1 MKLDRRINI
10 LPVPTW
16 NKLSVNAAGDKLT
29 LPELTPDV
37 LNTSVPHFEAGL
49 LPAGIT
55 RMEEI
60 TDPRAVIEGIPADA
74 PLESGIGSYYDQYV
88 KTQANACFF
97 ITGDTEQA
105 DDKHDE
111 ALSHTSLR
119 ISAQSPYVLSH
130 HQIYAEEG
138 RTLSLMQSIS
148 SEPGAEG
155 LAADLT
161 EIFAKKNSTVRLFQ
175 IQTADV
181 TAKSYQGVA
190 IYAEEGATVE
200 IVRAV
205 MGSAAA
211 ACGTRALLSGK
222 GSKYALHAIYFAAGS
237 QYFDFNDIA
246 DHRAKNTTSDM
257 YTAGAL
263 AGESRKI
270 LRGTIDFKRGASY
283 AVGHEVEDVLMLS
296 NKAKNRI
303 VPLILCGE
311 ENVEGQHAASSGKPD
326 ERELYYLCTR
336 GLTPKEANRLI
347 VEGRFAPVIDRIP
360 DEEVR
365 DLLSA
370 EIERRLSQY
379 EDDM

>member
-1 MKLDRRINI
+1 MDRRINI

-16 NKLSVNAAGDKLT
+16 NKLSVNAAGDSLT
-29 LPELTPDV
+29 LPELTKELMDA
-37 LNTSVPHFEAGL
+37 SAPHFEAGL
-49 LPAGIT
+49 LPAGVA

-60 TDPRAVIEGIPADA
+60 TDPRAVMEGIPEDA
-74 PLESGIGSYYDQYV
+74 PLESGIGSYYDQYI
-88 KTQANACFF
+88 KTQANARFF
-97 ITGDTEQA
+97 IKGTKETAEDKA
-105 DDKHDE
+105 DIDMK
-111 ALSHTSLR
+111 TSVR
-119 ISAQSPYVLSH
+119 ISAQSPYALSH

-138 RTLSLMQSIS
+138 STLSLMQSIS
-148 SEPGAEG
+148 SDPGAEG

-161 EIFAKKNSTVRLFQ
+161 EIFAKKDATVRLFQ

-181 TAKSYQGVA
+181 AVRSYQGVA

-222 GSKYALHAIYFAAGS
+222 GSSYTLHAIYFAAGS

-270 LRGTIDFKRGASY
+270 LRGTIDFKKGASY

-360 DEEVR
+360 DDEVR
-365 DLLSA
+365 EILSA
-370 EIERRLSQY
+370 EIERRLSLY
-379 EDDM
+379 EDSAQ

>member
-16 NKLSVNAAGDKLT
+16 NKLSVNAAGDTLALPDLT
-29 LPELTPDV
+29 QDM
-37 LNTSVPHFEAGL
+37 LNASAPHFEADL
-49 LPAGIT
+49 LPAGVS

-60 TDPRAVIEGIPADA
+60 RDPRTVIEGIPEDA
-74 PLESGIGSYYDQYV
+74 PLESGIGSYYDQYI
-88 KTQANACFF
+88 KTQANARCFMTGTAADEQLAHTKLQ
-97 ITGDTEQA
+97 ITA
-105 DDKHDE
+105 K
-111 ALSHTSLR
+111 A
-119 ISAQSPYVLSH
+119 PYVLSH
-130 HQIYAEEG
+130 HQIYAKEG
-138 RTLSLMQSIS
+138 STINLMQSIS
-148 SEPGAEG
+148 SEADAGG

-161 EIFAKKNSTVRLFQ
+161 EIFAKKGSTVRLFQ
-175 IQTADV
+175 IQTAD
-181 TAKSYQGVA
+181 TDCRCYQGVSV
-190 IYAEEGATVE
+190 YAEADATVE
-200 IVRAV
+200 VVRTV

-211 ACGTRALLSGK
+211 ACGIRALLAGK
-222 GSKYALHAIYFAAGS
+222 GSKYSLHAIYFAAGT
-237 QYFDFNDIA
+237 QYFDFNDVA

-270 LRGTIDFKRGASY
+270 LRGTIDFKKGASY
-283 AVGHEVEDVLMLS
+283 AVGHEAEDVLMLS

-326 ERELYYLCTR
+326 ERQLYYLCTR

-360 DEEVR
+360 DTEVR
-365 DLLSA
+365 ELLSA

-379 EDDM
+379 EDSDQ